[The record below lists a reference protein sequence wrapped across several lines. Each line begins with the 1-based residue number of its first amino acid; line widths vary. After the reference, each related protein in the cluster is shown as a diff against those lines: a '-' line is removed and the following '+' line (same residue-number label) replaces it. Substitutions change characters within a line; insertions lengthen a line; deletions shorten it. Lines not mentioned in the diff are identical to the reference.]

1 MIRIDSMPLMSIR
14 QLMMTGF
21 AAVIMSSTDGYSG
34 WYAFL
39 QERKKNNRKLLTR
52 AL

>member
-21 AAVIMSSTDGYSG
+21 AAAIMSSTDGYSG